1 MNKILCERPDL
12 DIEDTR
18 LPEDIAP
25 GPAAEE
31 RERREV
37 PGAWPAPAP
46 SWLCLILLIGMV
58 GGFVP
63 SDRLILFYSI
73 EINRNQL

>member
-1 MNKILCERPDL
+1 M
-12 DIEDTR
+12 EDTR

-31 RERREV
+31 RDRREV

-58 GGFVP
+58 GGLVP
-63 SDRLILFYSI
+63 SDRLIITNFILDTKVKLHKSKKCQGM
-73 EINRNQL
+73 R

>member
-1 MNKILCERPDL
+1 M
-12 DIEDTR
+12 EDTR

-46 SWLCLILLIGMV
+46 APSWLCLILLIGMV

-63 SDRLILFYSI
+63 SDRLILFYSKSI
-73 EINRNQL
+73 EINYSKLIKI